1 MRSVIG
7 LFVVCGVAQMFFPWW
22 SMAVAA
28 FIFGFVMVEGK
39 NDFVVF
45 AKGFG
50 GVALLWSS
58 VAALQFATTSQIIA
72 TRISD
77 LFSLPH
83 PALCIVVCGVIGGLV
98 AGIATFSGSQLRQ
111 TIFD

>member
-1 MRSVIG
+1 MGNMIG

-45 AKGFG
+45 AKGFC
-50 GVALLWSS
+50 GVALLWIC
-58 VAALQFATTSQIIA
+58 VAALQFFTTSQIIA

-83 PALCIVVCGVIGGLV
+83 PALCIAVCGVVGGVV
-98 AGIATFSGSQLRQ
+98 AGIATFSGCQLRQ
-111 TIFD
+111 AMFD